1 VDSQKHVNDTF
12 QNLWVHNF
20 PDQNFVDP
28 QIFKITLVD
37 PQKIKRLS
45 FFKKNKENRGEL
57 SQFFF
62 EV

>member
-1 VDSQKHVNDTF
+1 
-12 QNLWVHNF
+12 
-20 PDQNFVDP
+20 
-28 QIFKITLVD
+28 VD

-62 EV
+62 EVW